1 MAGEDVNSIE
11 RQRYQTDK
19 LIMRNSKITGMGFQ
33 VPDRVITNSELE
45 DIMNTNDDWIRSRS
59 GIEERRW
66 ISEGEAG
73 SDLSLKAS
81 EKALEMAGLS
91 PEDIDMV
98 IVGTAS
104 SDYYFPGIGAQL
116 QDMMSLRTIG
126 AFDIRVGCSAFI
138 YGLSIADQFIKN
150 GQCNTVLLVG
160 VDVLSPALE
169 KSPEGRDVGV
179 LFGDGAGAV
188 ILQPCET
195 GTGILST
202 HLHSEGKYLKD
213 LWVELP
219 SFRIDGRGFDE
230 DSIKAKRHRLKMNGR
245 EVFKHAVTRFPE
257 VINEALKANDLT
269 IDDIAQVIPH
279 QANNRIT
286 ESIAKRLNVD
296 MDRIYSNIH
305 RYGNTTAATIPIA
318 MCEAFEEG
326 KFTTNDHIILAAF
339 GSGFTWASAAIK
351 WC

>member
-1 MAGEDVNSIE
+1 M
-11 RQRYQTDK
+11 K
-19 LIMRNSKITGMGFQ
+19 NSKISGMGFH
-33 VPDRVITNSELE
+33 VPEHIVTNADLE
-45 DIMNTNDDWIRSRS
+45 EMMNTSDEWIRSRS

-66 ISEGEAG
+66 ISEGEGG
-73 SDLSLKAS
+73 SDLSLIAS
-81 EKALEMAGLS
+81 EKAMEMAGVTS
-91 PEDIDMV
+91 NDIDMV

-116 QDMMSLRTIG
+116 QDMLSLRTIG

-138 YGLSIADQFIKN
+138 YGLSIADQFIKT
-150 GQCNTVLLVG
+150 GHCETVLLVG

-169 KSPEGRDVGV
+169 KNPEGRDVGV

-188 ILQPCET
+188 IIQPCED
-195 GTGILST
+195 GSGILST

-219 SFRIDGRGFDE
+219 SFRIEGRGFDE
-230 DSIKAKRHRLKMNGR
+230 ERIKAKRHRLRMNGR

-257 VINEALKANDLT
+257 VIKEALDANNLT
-269 IDDIAQVIPH
+269 MDDIAQVIPH
-279 QANNRIT
+279 QANFRIT
-286 ESIAKRLNVD
+286 EAVAKRLNVD

-318 MCEAFEEG
+318 MCEAYEEG
-326 KFTTNDHIILAAF
+326 KFKADDHIILAAF

-351 WC
+351 WI

>member
-1 MAGEDVNSIE
+1 
-11 RQRYQTDK
+11 
-19 LIMRNSKITGMGFQ
+19 MRNSKITGMGFH
-33 VPDRVITNSELE
+33 VPEHIVTNADLE
-45 DIMNTNDDWIRSRS
+45 GMMNTSDEWIRSRS
-59 GIEERRW
+59 GIEQRRW
-66 ISEGEAG
+66 ISEGEGG

-81 EKALEMAGLS
+81 EKAMEMAGVTTN
-91 PEDIDMV
+91 DIDMV

-138 YGLSIADQFIKN
+138 YGLSIADQFIKC
-150 GQCNTVLLVG
+150 GQCETVLLVG

-169 KSPEGRDVGV
+169 KNPEGRDVGV

-188 ILQPCET
+188 IIQPCEE
-195 GTGILST
+195 GSGILST

-219 SFRIDGRGFDE
+219 SFRIEGRGFDE
-230 DSIKAKRHRLKMNGR
+230 ERINEKRHRLKMNGR

-257 VINEALKANDLT
+257 VIKEALDANELT
-269 IDDIAQVIPH
+269 MDDIAQVIPH
-279 QANNRIT
+279 QANYRIT
-286 ESIAKRLNVD
+286 EAVAKRLHVD
-296 MDRIYSNIH
+296 KDRIYSNIH

-326 KFTTNDHIILAAF
+326 KFTADDHIILAAF

-351 WC
+351 WI